1 MRHQV
6 VCGEYK
12 LVLDTPTP
20 RQAALDAMFLWTCKA
35 SKPSLST
42 FIGITNKRKTVY
54 ITTQAI
60 LQEISDGEVQ
70 NNGGQKTDRLS
81 LD

>member
-12 LVLDTPTP
+12 LVLDTVTP
-20 RQAALDAMFLWTCKA
+20 KQAALDAMFLWTCKA
-35 SKPSLST
+35 FKPNLST
-42 FIGITNKRKTVY
+42 FIGVTNNRKTVY

-60 LQEISDGEVQ
+60 LQEIRDGEVQ
-70 NNGGQKTDRLS
+70 HNGHQEADQLP
-81 LD
+81 LA